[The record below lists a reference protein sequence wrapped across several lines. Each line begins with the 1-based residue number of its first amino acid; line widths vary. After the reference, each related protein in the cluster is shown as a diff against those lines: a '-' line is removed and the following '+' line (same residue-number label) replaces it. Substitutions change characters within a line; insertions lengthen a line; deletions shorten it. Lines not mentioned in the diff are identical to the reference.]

1 MKRLYFIF
9 GALALVAVTMAT
21 SPDAGAQENGNRDQ
35 YGAVVRGPY
44 ETNSFGDNWFIG
56 VGGGINILYNE
67 GYKIAVAPS
76 IDANVG
82 KWFTPSVGMR
92 VGYQGFQSKVWSET
106 ASLFGTMMD
115 ADKDMYPQKFGYM
128 YIHGDFLWNMSDA
141 LSGYKETRFWNLIP
155 YIHTGFYR
163 SYGIDGVD
171 FSDNEFAM
179 GAGLLHNLRL
189 TDRLDLIID
198 MRATVVNGRIHDAS
212 GMALLGTVTAGLAVD
227 LGWPSFMR
235 TATVLGVTELA
246 NVEKMAILETAVVA
260 LEAANEALES
270 QNVKLA
276 ANNKNLNAEISS
288 LKKQAKTEIDVA
300 QYFAGITPTVYFEI
314 GKSVLSPLELKH
326 LEFIAEALID
336 KVDDDVQIVITV
348 MGTADSNTG
357 TPKRNKNLSEARG
370 KYVYDILTQK
380 YGINPDRLE
389 VQSDVLDAAADPMC
403 DRAVVISL

>member
-1 MKRLYFIF
+1 MKRLYFIS
-9 GALALVAVTMAT
+9 GALALVAVTMAA
-21 SPDAGAQENGNRDQ
+21 SPDAVAQENGNRDQ
-35 YGAVVRGPY
+35 YGEVVRGPY
-44 ETNSFGDNWFIG
+44 ETNSFGDNWFVG
-56 VGGGINILYNE
+56 VGGGINVFYND

-76 IDANVG
+76 IDANFG

-92 VGYQGFQSKVWSET
+92 IGYQGLQSRIWSET
-106 ASLFGTMMD
+106 PSLFGTVKD
-115 ADKDMYPQKFGYM
+115 ADKDMYAQKFGYM

-189 TDRLDLIID
+189 TDRLDMIID
-198 MRATVVNGRIHDAS
+198 MRATVVNGRVHDGS
-212 GMALLGTVTAGLAVD
+212 GAALLGSVTAGFAVD

-235 TATVLGVTELA
+235 TATVIGVTELA

-276 ANNKNLNAEISS
+276 AKNRSLDEEICKLRRHASAGHDFMDCLN
-288 LKKQAKTEIDVA
+288 
-300 QYFAGITPTVYFEI
+300 GIAPTVYFEI

-336 KVDDDVQIVITV
+336 KVDDDMQIVITV

-357 TPKRNKNLSEARG
+357 TPKRNKHLSEARG

-389 VQSDVLDAAADPMC
+389 VQSDVLDATSDPMF
-403 DRAVVISL
+403 DRAVVISF

>member
-9 GALALVAVTMAT
+9 GAFALVAVTMAA
-21 SPDAGAQENGNRDQ
+21 SPDAVAQENGNRDQ
-35 YGAVVRGPY
+35 YGEVVRGPY
-44 ETNSFGDNWFIG
+44 ETNSFGDNWFVG
-56 VGGGINILYNE
+56 VGGGINIFYND

-92 VGYQGFQSKVWSET
+92 VGYQGLQSKIWSET
-106 ASLFGTMMD
+106 PSLFGTVRD
-115 ADKDMYPQKFGYM
+115 ADKDMYAQKFGYM
-128 YIHGDFLWNMSDA
+128 YIHGDFLWNMSNA
-141 LSGYKETRFWNLIP
+141 LSGYKETRFWDLIP

-189 TDRLDLIID
+189 TDRLDVIID
-198 MRATVVNGRIHDAS
+198 MRATVVNGRVHDAS
-212 GMALLGTVTAGLAVD
+212 GAALLGSVTAGLAVD

-235 TATVLGVTELA
+235 TATVLGAAELA
-246 NVEKMAILETAVVA
+246 TVEQIAILETAAVA

-270 QNVKLA
+270 QNVVLA
-276 ANNKNLNAEISS
+276 AKNKSLNEEINK
-288 LKKQAKTEIDVA
+288 LKKNMQMDSELTDFLE
-300 QYFAGITPTVYFEI
+300 GITPTVYFEI

-336 KVDDDVQIVITV
+336 KVDDDTQIVITV

-357 TPKRNKNLSEARG
+357 TPKRNKHLSEARG

-380 YGINPDRLE
+380 YDINPE
-389 VQSDVLDAAADPMC
+389 KIEIQSDVLEATSDPMF
-403 DRAVVISL
+403 DRAVLISF